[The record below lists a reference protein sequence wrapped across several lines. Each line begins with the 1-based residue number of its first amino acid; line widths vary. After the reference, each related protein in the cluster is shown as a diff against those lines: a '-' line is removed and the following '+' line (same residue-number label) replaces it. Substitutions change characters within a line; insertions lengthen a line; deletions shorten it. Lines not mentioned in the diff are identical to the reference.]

1 MKILV
6 TGGAGFIG
14 SHVVDRC
21 VGAGH
26 DVVVVDNL
34 STGQRDRV
42 NAAARLCVIDVRDP
56 ALTDVFRA
64 ERPDVMIHHAAQAE
78 VRRSVEDPRLDA
90 DVNILGAVNLLEC
103 CRTHGVARVIYSS
116 SGGAAYG
123 DTDVL
128 PTPEDHPARP
138 SSPYG
143 VSKLTAEHYLA
154 CWSEMYGISGLS
166 FRYANVYGP
175 RQSPSGEAGVVAIF
189 SHRLLAGEPV
199 VINGDGRQTRDY
211 VYVGDVAD
219 ANLLALQ
226 QPEATGVVNLGTG
239 VETSVVELFDRVR
252 AAVGSTMQ
260 PQHGPAKL
268 GEQRRSVLDAT
279 RAFRLLGWTP
289 RVSLDDGLRLTV
301 EHMAQ
306 ALAAPAGGAR

>member
-1 MKILV
+1 
-6 TGGAGFIG
+6 
-14 SHVVDRC
+14 
-21 VGAGH
+21 
-26 DVVVVDNL
+26 
-34 STGQRDRV
+34 
-42 NAAARLCVIDVRDP
+42 
-56 ALTDVFRA
+56 
-64 ERPDVMIHHAAQAE
+64 
-78 VRRSVEDPRLDA
+78 
-90 DVNILGAVNLLEC
+90 
-103 CRTHGVARVIYSS
+103 
-116 SGGAAYG
+116 
-123 DTDVL
+123 
-128 PTPEDHPARP
+128 
-138 SSPYG
+138 
-143 VSKLTAEHYLA
+143 
-154 CWSEMYGISGLS
+154 
-166 FRYANVYGP
+166 
-175 RQSPSGEAGVVAIF
+175 VVAIF

-301 EHMAQ
+301 EYMAQ
-306 ALAAPAGGAR
+306 ALAAPSGGAR